1 MRFRFTLAAALIAA
15 ASGPGA
21 AQGEKSMSPL
31 EVSVACAPPP
41 TLDVPTGK
49 VLRIIGAQDVVAR
62 TEFGTGD
69 LLIIEGGSGAGI
81 QLNQQ
86 YFVRRANRFGAAGGS
101 APLRQG
107 ARTGGWVHIV
117 AVNESTAI
125 AAFDHICGPVAV
137 SDYLEPFV
145 APVVPAGADRDETP
159 GEPDF
164 NSMGQVV
171 IGNEDRSSMAV
182 GDFALIDRGTEHGM
196 APGARVALYRSVGVS
211 GMPLAAVG
219 EAIVITVGPTMA
231 VTRIT
236 RARDAIRGG
245 DFVAPRK

>member
-1 MRFRFTLAAALIAA
+1 MRYRFILAAALILA

-21 AQGEKSMSPL
+21 AQGEKTMSPL
-31 EVSVACAPPP
+31 EVAVACAPPP

-49 VLRIIGAQDVVAR
+49 LLRIIGAQDVTAR

-69 LLIIEGGSGAGI
+69 LLIIGGGSGAGV

-86 YFVRRANRFGAAGGS
+86 YFVRRANRFGTAGAA
-101 APLRQG
+101 ALHQG

-117 AVNESTAI
+117 AVNESTSI
-125 AAFDHICGPVAV
+125 ATFDHLCGPVAT

-145 APVVPAGADRDETP
+145 APVVPPGVERDETP

-182 GDFALIDRGTEHGM
+182 GDFALIDRGSEHGM

-219 EAIVITVGPTMA
+219 EAVVVTVGPKMA
-231 VTRIT
+231 LTRIT
-236 RARDAIRGG
+236 RARDAIRNG
-245 DFVAPRK
+245 DFAAPRK

>member
-1 MRFRFTLAAALIAA
+1 MRYRLILVAALMVA
-15 ASGPGA
+15 ASGMGA
-21 AQGEKSMSPL
+21 AQSDKAMSPL
-31 EVSVACAPPP
+31 EIAVACAPPP
-41 TLDVPTGK
+41 TLDAPTGK
-49 VLRIIGAQDVVAR
+49 LLRVIGAQDVVAR

-69 LLIIEGGSGAGI
+69 LLIVDGGSGAGV

-86 YFVRRANRFGAAGGS
+86 YFVRRANRFGTPGGS
-101 APLRQG
+101 TAPHQC
-107 ARTGGWVHIV
+107 ARTGGWVRIV
-117 AVNESTAI
+117 AVNESTSI
-125 AAFDHICGPVAV
+125 AAFDHICGPVAAN
-137 SDYLEPFV
+137 DYLEPYA

-171 IGNEDRSSMAV
+171 IGNEDRSTMAV
-182 GDFALIDRGTEHGM
+182 GDFALIDRGAEHGM